1 MSLST
6 KRSKSSNG
14 PTNEVLLNVSN
25 LSVKSDH
32 KIILEDVNFSVRK
45 AATLAIVGPNG
56 AGKTTLFRALM
67 NLIPYSGKIEWTRN
81 VRIGYVPQHLFATD
95 IPIAVKEFLSLKCKA
110 DFEGCLG
117 TVGLE
122 GTDML
127 DRKLGVLSGGELER
141 VLIAWAIVDN
151 PDVLLF
157 DEPTASVDIGSKE
170 VVYETLNKLEKETG
184 ITVLLNTHDIHVIMH
199 YSDTAL
205 ALNRGVIY
213 FGDSKNL
220 TDPAILEKIYGS
232 GAILEAHM
240 H

>member
-1 MSLST
+1 MSSQANHS
-6 KRSKSSNG
+6 RASNG
-14 PTNEVLLNVSN
+14 AANEVLLNVSN
-25 LSVKSDH
+25 LTVKSGY

-56 AGKTTLFRALM
+56 AGKTTLFRALL
-67 NLIPYSGKIEWTRN
+67 NLIPYTGKIEWTKS
-81 VRIGYVPQHLFATD
+81 VSIGYVPQVFSATD
-95 IPIAVKEFLSLKCKA
+95 IPISVREFLSLKCKA
-110 DFEGCLG
+110 DFEGCLA
-117 TVGLE
+117 TVGLGPTE
-122 GTDML
+122 IL
-127 DRKLGVLSGGELER
+127 NRKLGVLSGGEMER
-141 VLIAWAIVDN
+141 VLIAWAIVDR

-205 ALNRGVIY
+205 ALNKGVIY
-213 FGDSKNL
+213 FGDSKKL
-220 TDPAILEKIYGS
+220 TDPAILERIYGS
-232 GAILEAHM
+232 GAILEAHV